1 MSFKASGGGGSW
13 KTADRRDKE
22 REKDR
27 EREAERQKRRR
38 EEEEHRRSSSS
49 SSDSEEE
56 EEKKEK
62 KIEEKKEAPVV
73 AKILSEQE
81 LNALAAKVVK
91 AEIMGNDDVVEELK
105 KKLTDAREA
114 RAKVI
119 AEGGNPDATEEKM
132 VVTKIKKDENAGGG
146 RKKKTRIETHQDGQR
161 VRYFGDDDKYDLKQM
176 FEREKMDTAEDQNSL
191 LSRLAGKATDRTDE
205 EYDLD
210 DMIVSKAAGKQNEQ
224 QENEKRTQ
232 KAVAEQLA
240 LEKTLEDCKWC
251 VGSRRS
257 NKHLMISM
265 GRSVYLSVPG
275 HTSLVDG
282 HCLIVPMGHCTAA
295 TALDED
301 VWSEVQEFRK
311 CLVRMFNSQGED
323 CVFFE
328 TAMGFRKKPH
338 MVIECVPMPRDM
350 GDLAP
355 MYFQKAIQE
364 CETEWSNNKK
374 LIKLKERNI
383 ARSVPKGLPYFHVD
397 FGTDCGFAHVIED
410 EQDFSKRFAHEIIG
424 GMLDIEAR
432 TFRNPMWEQFE
443 AQKQKVIGFGEMW
456 KAFDWT
462 GRLAK
467 SKDISSSSSDSE

>member
-1 MSFKASGGGGSW
+1 
-13 KTADRRDKE
+13 
-22 REKDR
+22 
-27 EREAERQKRRR
+27 
-38 EEEEHRRSSSS
+38 
-49 SSDSEEE
+49 
-56 EEKKEK
+56 
-62 KIEEKKEAPVV
+62 
-73 AKILSEQE
+73 
-81 LNALAAKVVK
+81 
-91 AEIMGNDDVVEELK
+91 MGNDDVVEELK
-105 KKLTDAREA
+105 KRLTDAREA

-132 VVTKIKKDENAGGG
+132 VVTKIKKDDNAGGG

-282 HCLIVPMGHCTAA
+282 HCLIVPMVRQVLKSAENVGCPLTSVQFQGHCTAA
-295 TALDED
+295 TALDE
-301 VWSEVQEFRK
+301 
-311 CLVRMFNSQGED
+311 VRQ
-323 CVFFE
+323 
-328 TAMGFRKKPH
+328 
-338 MVIECVPMPRDM
+338 
-350 GDLAP
+350 
-355 MYFQKAIQE
+355 
-364 CETEWSNNKK
+364 
-374 LIKLKERNI
+374 
-383 ARSVPKGLPYFHVD
+383 VPKMWTNVGCPLASVQFQ
-397 FGTDCGFAHVIED
+397 TWSAT
-410 EQDFSKRFAHEIIG
+410 SK
-424 GMLDIEAR
+424 
-432 TFRNPMWEQFE
+432 
-443 AQKQKVIGFGEMW
+443 
-456 KAFDWT
+456 
-462 GRLAK
+462 
-467 SKDISSSSSDSE
+467 